1 MVCKML
7 FFDYRDGEKLFFE
20 KNQLDNY
27 EIKFFTHGLNKKTVR
42 ELSEEDL
49 EYTSALNIY
58 IPSILSEDVI
68 KQFKNLRVIATRS
81 EDVKHINL
89 KTCLERNIAV
99 VNVEMLPKDCEYR
112 IVQKSIE
119 AVTSVLCGC
128 KEFRIV

>member
-7 FFDYRDGEKLFFE
+7 FFDYRDSEKLFFE
-20 KNQLDNY
+20 KNKLDNY
-27 EIKFFTHGLNKKTVR
+27 DIKFFTGSLNKKTVR
-42 ELSEEDL
+42 ELSENDL
-49 EYTSALNIY
+49 VNTTALNIY

-68 KQFKNLRVIATRS
+68 KQFKNLRVIVTRS

-99 VNVEMLPKDCEYR
+99 VNVEMLPKDYDYR
-112 IVQKSIE
+112 IVQKSFE

-128 KEFRIV
+128 KEYRVV